1 VCSELT
7 ELESVTVDNVQ
18 QADECL
24 GKVGDMM
31 EDIGADVQHD
41 INMQIMGATNP
52 LGWAAVVGAEI
63 DRGEEPVSTLSR
75 AAVRKIVKE
84 TMSYEKD
91 LAAAV
96 KARSGKRTRVA
107 APEED
112 EEESSKPVLSARRP
126 TGGKFGK
133 GRRPV
138 ECFRCG
144 VEGHVVQNCTK
155 PA

>member
-1 VCSELT
+1 MFSE
-7 ELESVTVDNVQ
+7 
-18 QADECL
+18 
-24 GKVGDMM
+24 
-31 EDIGADVQHD
+31 
-41 INMQIMGATNP
+41 
-52 LGWAAVVGAEI
+52 
-63 DRGEEPVSTLSR
+63 
-75 AAVRKIVKE
+75 
-84 TMSYEKD
+84 D

-107 APEED
+107 AEED
-112 EEESSKPVLSARRP
+112 EEESIKPVLSARRP